1 MIHSIFCGIVRI
13 FSVEVEGVDTVDTEE
28 AEDEGTVDFGRMSG
42 GEVHAEA
49 GTGAGMKFEVEAET
63 EVEVGAEVGAED
75 GAEDEDGNEAK
86 NSFSESYFVLIRAFK

>member
-63 EVEVGAEVGAED
+63 EVEAGARSVAVALGGRHAGRVGV
-75 GAEDEDGNEAK
+75 
-86 NSFSESYFVLIRAFK
+86 VRAQ

>member
-28 AEDEGTVDFGRMSG
+28 AEDEVTVDFGRMSG

-63 EVEVGAEVGAED
+63 EVEVGAEV
-75 GAEDEDGNEAK
+75 
-86 NSFSESYFVLIRAFK
+86 STCHRCPH

>member
-49 GTGAGMKFEVEAET
+49 GTGARLDIEAQDWSRT
-63 EVEVGAEVGAED
+63 GSD
-75 GAEDEDGNEAK
+75 
-86 NSFSESYFVLIRAFK
+86 R